1 MALDFCISKRREGRN
16 MSLSECCNTEMV
28 VTMELGRFV
37 EMKCAKC
44 GDLVYLKQYSKNYRN
59 HNNSFL

>member
-1 MALDFCISKRREGRN
+1 

-44 GDLVYLKQYSKNYRN
+44 GDLVYLKQYSEQYKNEI
-59 HNNSFL
+59 LEA